1 MPHCEE
7 PEDFGGVAGGGGDGS
22 GLGAGGGGFTVDVGE
37 GGEGAMELTS
47 THWEP
52 FRYVPPLQTLVY
64 VPSAPRGPHGY
75 PASGP

>member
-1 MPHCEE
+1 MVWQAV
-7 PEDFGGVAGGGGDGS
+7 VAMEVA
-22 GLGAGGGGFTVDVGE
+22 LVLEGGFTVDVGE

-52 FRYVPPLQTLVY
+52 FPYVPPLQTLVY